1 VFLPYQMLRNLAPDT
16 LTINQQR
23 AADEQLGEI
32 VAVLSRGSRGRWLSR
47 GRRVS
52 SNGSGGLALGQLS
65 KATPKA
71 AC

>member
-1 VFLPYQMLRNLAPDT
+1 MFLSYQMLRSLAPDT
-16 LTINQQR
+16 LTIAQQR

-32 VAVLSRGSRGRWLSR
+32 AAVLSAGGRGRWVSR
-47 GRRVS
+47 ARRTR
-52 SNGSGGLALGQLS
+52 SNGSGGLLASRLS